1 MTVSLIAGVS
11 LVGFLVIFAIM
22 GAVAVREDDFNYDC
36 F

>member
-1 MTVSLIAGVS
+1 MTISLIAGVS
-11 LVGFLVIFAIM
+11 FLVIFAIM